1 VGDKLE
7 RIRTWSRSTASGDI
21 DELGAAA
28 SADVRRALTRGTDTC
43 EGRLCPHVDA
53 CWAEKARA
61 TAARATIV
69 VTNHYLWFAD
79 AKLRQV
85 GGEEVTAMPL
95 PDAPVLVLD
104 EGHTLEDAATSAFA
118 AQIDAERAPRI
129 LNSLRVRTALAQRNV
144 PTFSAALQAN
154 LEAFEALDRM
164 MGAGRTPIETEVV
177 AGLRLSEHAWELTR
191 AAEAIEDRDE
201 RRWVERRLRELA
213 MDAERVFRPDDP
225 AWVHYAERDPT
236 RGVVATAAP
245 IEVDRLFGRSIA
257 AKRSV
262 LATSATLTVGRS
274 FDYIK
279 TRLGMHGAQDLVTE
293 PAFDYTSQAL
303 LYVAADLPPPP
314 TGGADSDAYGAAI
327 ANAIHDLVMASG
339 GRAFCLFTSYR
350 ALNDAWRRT
359 GSRLPFHAF
368 RQGERPAQDLLDA
381 FRAAGDGVLF
391 GTRSFWEGVDVP
403 GEALS
408 LVIITRM
415 PFAVPDDPVVA
426 ARTERLR
433 AEGRDWFG
441 EFALP
446 RATLLLKQGFGRL
459 IRSSRDRGVVAI
471 LDSRVVTRAYGRVVL
486 DSLPD
491 ARRTQRL
498 DDVRAFFA
506 SEQDR

>member
-1 VGDKLE
+1 
-7 RIRTWSRSTASGDI
+7 
-21 DELGAAA
+21 
-28 SADVRRALTRGTDTC
+28 
-43 EGRLCPHVDA
+43 
-53 CWAEKARA
+53 
-61 TAARATIV
+61 
-69 VTNHYLWFAD
+69 
-79 AKLRQV
+79 
-85 GGEEVTAMPL
+85 M
-95 PDAPVLVLD
+95 
-104 EGHTLEDAATSAFA
+104 
-118 AQIDAERAPRI
+118 
-129 LNSLRVRTALAQRNV
+129 
-144 PTFSAALQAN
+144 
-154 LEAFEALDRM
+154 
-164 MGAGRTPIETEVV
+164 
-177 AGLRLSEHAWELTR
+177 
-191 AAEAIEDRDE
+191 
-201 RRWVERRLRELA
+201 
-213 MDAERVFRPDDP
+213 
-225 AWVHYAERDPT
+225 
-236 RGVVATAAP
+236 
-245 IEVDRLFGRSIA
+245 
-257 AKRSV
+257 
-262 LATSATLTVGRS
+262 
-274 FDYIK
+274 
-279 TRLGMHGAQDLVTE
+279 TE